1 MDAGRVRPY
10 DWPTL
15 GGHMKT
21 IHLNL
26 TLVAASAATLA
37 ACDQQPDHWVA
48 QQDTQICVDKSGERV
63 PDADCQNYHPGG
75 GAVGNAFLWYYLG
88 RSSAV
93 PYYGERVSGGSFTRT
108 AGATYFHAP
117 VSTAMTRSAAVA
129 RGGFGSSA
137 RSFGG
142 FGE

>member
-1 MDAGRVRPY
+1 MQ
-10 DWPTL
+10 
-15 GGHMKT
+15 T

-26 TLVAASAATLA
+26 TLLAASAMTLA
-37 ACDQQPDHWVA
+37 ACDDHSDHWIA
-48 QQDTQICVDKSGERV
+48 QQDTQICVDKGGNRV
-63 PDADCQNYHPGG
+63 PDADCQNYHGGGGG
-75 GAVGNAFLWYYLG
+75 GAGSAFLWYYLG

-108 AGATYFHAP
+108 SGATYFHAP
-117 VSTAMTRSAAVA
+117 VSTAMTRSAAIA

>member
-1 MDAGRVRPY
+1 MLGRLP
-10 DWPTL
+10 
-15 GGHMKT
+15 GGRMKT

-26 TLVAASAATLA
+26 TLVAASAVTLA

-48 QQDTQICVDKSGERV
+48 QQETAVCVDQSGNRV
-63 PDADCQNYHPGG
+63 PDADCQTYHPGG
-75 GAVGNAFLWYYLG
+75 VGNAFLWYYLG
-88 RSSAV
+88 RNSAV

-117 VSTAMTRSAAVA
+117 VSTAMTRSAAIA

-137 RSFGG
+137 HAFGG

>member
-1 MDAGRVRPY
+1 MLGRLPGDR
-10 DWPTL
+10 
-15 GGHMKT
+15 MKT

-26 TLVAASAATLA
+26 TLIAASAVTLA
-37 ACDQQPDHWVA
+37 ACDHQPDHWIA
-48 QQDTQICVDKSGERV
+48 QQNTMVCVDQSGNRV
-63 PDADCQNYHPGG
+63 PDADCQNYHPGSG
-75 GAVGNAFLWYYLG
+75 VGHAFLWYYLG
-88 RSSAV
+88 RQSAV

-129 RGGFGSSA
+129 RGGFGASA